1 MLQPVTIT
9 SDFGHKDY
17 YLAIIKGTILAGSP
31 QVQFIDISN
40 EVKPFNIVEAAFM
53 LGNAWHYFPKSTIHL
68 ISVDDFSETIP
79 NYLVAHFQDHY
90 FVAPDN
96 GIFSLLF
103 ANQPALYYR
112 IECQTQTKFSIKD
125 AFARVVNHLTK
136 QQPINLIGPPIKD
149 IVQRFQLQPVLT
161 HTRIQGA
168 VIYIDR
174 YENVIT
180 NISRALFES
189 NRNERDFSVLFKRN
203 DPIQKLVRNYSDVP
217 TGEPLCFFN
226 SAGYL
231 EIAVNMGKASSL
243 LNLTL
248 EDTILVDF
256 HLSTIPS

>member
-1 MLQPVTIT
+1 MLQPITIT

-17 YLAIIKGTILAGSP
+17 YLAIIKGTILASAP

-53 LGNAWHYFPKSTIHL
+53 LRNAWPHFPKSTIHL
-68 ISVDDFSETIP
+68 ISVDDFSESKP
-79 NYLVAHFQDHY
+79 AYLVAHFQDHY

-96 GIFSLLF
+96 GFFSLLF
-103 ANQPALYYR
+103 PNQPVLYYR
-112 IECQTQTKFSIKD
+112 VALQEQTECSIKEV
-125 AFARVVNHLTK
+125 FARVVNHLT
-136 QQPINLIGPPIKD
+136 QQRPIGLIGPAVKD
-149 IVQRFQLQPVLT
+149 TVQRFELQPVLT
-161 HTRIQGA
+161 HSRIQGA

-180 NISRALFES
+180 NISQALFES
-189 NRNERDFSVLFKRN
+189 HQHNRAFSVMFKRN
-203 DPIQKLVRNYSDVP
+203 KPINTLVRHYHDVP
-217 TGEPLCFFN
+217 TGEPLCRFN

-248 EDTILVDF
+248 EDAILIDF
-256 HLSTIPS
+256 QLSTLLT